1 MNSVHANDHLDC
13 LGLFCP
19 NPIMQTSLR
28 MKKLKQ
34 GEVLEVVADDE
45 TFPKDIPDWCGKMGY
60 ELISIHEENGEFHAY
75 IKRP

>member
-1 MNSVHANDHLDC
+1 
-13 LGLFCP
+13 
-19 NPIMQTSLR
+19 